1 MLITKVYTLI
11 CKSTILFHISKI
23 FMQEIHIHNRDSKNY
38 NIDVFAYFI
47 TNRLKM
53 E

>member
-1 MLITKVYTLI
+1 
-11 CKSTILFHISKI
+11 
-23 FMQEIHIHNRDSKNY
+23 MQEIHIHNRESKNY
-38 NIDVFAYFI
+38 NIDVYAYLI